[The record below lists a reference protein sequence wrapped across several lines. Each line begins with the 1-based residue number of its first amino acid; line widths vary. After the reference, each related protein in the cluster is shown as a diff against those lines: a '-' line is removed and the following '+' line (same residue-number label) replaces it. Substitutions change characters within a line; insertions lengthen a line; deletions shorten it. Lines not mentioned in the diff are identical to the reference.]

1 MPPKKDKKG
10 GKKKKAASK
19 SKDAGEIVSPEDQ
32 IRLLQ
37 SQTSSL
43 EFQLACKA
51 EETTDVIAAC
61 EDLRSA
67 LAEANKKHQEEKQ
80 LTADISATMTRQFKS
95 MQHQLVE
102 KIAERERIIQNLRD
116 ELLEAQKQSAEQ
128 LAAKERIIQQKD
140 EEAALCRQ
148 EIEDL
153 CKHFA
158 DLFVDV
164 SKQISSVM

>member
-10 GKKKKAASK
+10 KKKNKASK

-51 EETTDVIAAC
+51 EETTDVFAAC

-80 LTADISATMTRQFKS
+80 MTADISATMTRQFKS
-95 MQHQLVE
+95 MQHQLLE
-102 KIAERERIIQNLRD
+102 KITERERIIQNLRD

-128 LAAKERIIQQKD
+128 LAAKERIIQQRD

-158 DLFVDV
+158 DLFVDA

>member
-10 GKKKKAASK
+10 KKKNKAS

-51 EETTDVIAAC
+51 EETTDVVAVC
-61 EDLRSA
+61 GDLRSA

-80 LTADISATMTRQFKS
+80 MTADISATMTRQFKS
-95 MQHQLVE
+95 MQHQLLE

-128 LAAKERIIQQKD
+128 LAAKERIIQQRD

-158 DLFVDV
+158 DLFVDA
-164 SKQISSVM
+164 SKQISSVV

>member
-1 MPPKKDKKG
+1 MPPKKDKK

-51 EETTDVIAAC
+51 EESTAVIAVC

-67 LAEANKKHQEEKQ
+67 LAEANKQHQEEKQ

-95 MQHQLVE
+95 MQHQLLE

-128 LAAKERIIQQKD
+128 LAAKERIIRRKD

-158 DLFVDV
+158 DLFVDA

>member
-10 GKKKKAASK
+10 KKKKTASK

-51 EETTDVIAAC
+51 EETTDVVAAC

-80 LTADISATMTRQFKS
+80 MTADISATMTRQFKS
-95 MQHQLVE
+95 MQHQLLE
-102 KIAERERIIQNLRD
+102 KITERERIIQNLRD

-158 DLFVDV
+158 DLFVDA
-164 SKQISSVM
+164 SKQISSVV